1 MCSDQLRVSVA
12 KYSHTMSAHWTHP
25 GCITGLSGPATS
37 SWMLIDLCDISV
49 IIGGTCFAAI
59 FISNYDHAFC
69 LWDLKSWLW
78 FNGKKG
84 IFKLSIWLFMVHS
97 RYGNLFRFW
106 ISDLEK
112 CRTGTSF
119 IMENF
124 DKNTLLENHI
134 AAPPNPNTHPST
146 LILICFID
154 EPSL

>member
-1 MCSDQLRVSVA
+1 MCTDQLRVLQSIRTQCLNTE
-12 KYSHTMSAHWTHP
+12 HTQAAS
-25 GCITGLSGPATS
+25 LSGPAPS

-78 FNGKKG
+78 FNGNKG

-112 CRTGTSF
+112 YRTGTSF